1 MTSPGVDGDRDLSPA
16 QEERRRRILGAAV
29 ERARSGGWDGVQMRE
44 VARESGV
51 ALGTLYRYFPSK
63 EFLLVSVMHE
73 QVAGL
78 ADRLAVRPPR
88 GSEPVERVADVLR
101 RANRALL
108 REPSVTETLI
118 RALVTGGP
126 SVAPAV
132 AGVRDLMRRIV
143 TDALGEEESGAA
155 PSDRTVSID
164 LLTDV
169 WLASLVSW
177 ITGIEPA
184 DRLVDK
190 LSEAA
195 AVLLGD
201 GLAGR

>member
-1 MTSPGVDGDRDLSPA
+1 VSATVPDGERGLSPA
-16 QEERRRRILGAAV
+16 QAERRRRILDATV
-29 ERARSGGWDGVQMRE
+29 DLARSGGWDGVQMRE
-44 VARESGV
+44 VARASGV
-51 ALGTLYRYFPSK
+51 AIGTLYRYFPSK
-63 EFLLVSVMHE
+63 EFLLVSLMYE

-78 ADRLAVRPPR
+78 ADRLAVRPPE
-88 GSEPVERVADVLR
+88 GTAPVDRVVDVLR

-126 SVAPAV
+126 SVAPVV

-143 TDALGEEESGAA
+143 TDALEGGAGDG
-155 PSDRTVSID
+155 PEVDRTVSID

-177 ITGIEPA
+177 ITGIEA
-184 DRLVDK
+184 SEHLVDK
-190 LSEAA
+190 LARAA
-195 AVLLGD
+195 GELLG
-201 GLAGR
+201 R

>member
-1 MTSPGVDGDRDLSPA
+1 
-16 QEERRRRILGAAV
+16 
-29 ERARSGGWDGVQMRE
+29 
-44 VARESGV
+44 
-51 ALGTLYRYFPSK
+51 
-63 EFLLVSVMHE
+63 
-73 QVAGL
+73 
-78 ADRLAVRPPR
+78 
-88 GSEPVERVADVLR
+88 
-101 RANRALL
+101 
-108 REPSVTETLI
+108 
-118 RALVTGGP
+118 
-126 SVAPAV
+126 
-132 AGVRDLMRRIV
+132 MRRIV